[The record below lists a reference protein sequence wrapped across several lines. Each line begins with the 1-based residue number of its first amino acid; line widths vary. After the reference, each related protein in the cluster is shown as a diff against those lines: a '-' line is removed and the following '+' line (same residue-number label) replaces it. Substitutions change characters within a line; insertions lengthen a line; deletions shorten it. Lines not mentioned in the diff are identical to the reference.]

1 MTQILNQTTG
11 AILAPNAR
19 VARSVLARTR
29 GLMFRRSLDDGEA
42 LIIDPCGSIH
52 MMWMLMPI
60 DAVFYDREGV
70 VTKVARNVKPWIGFS
85 TGGKGARS
93 VIEMRVGD
101 SEGVEPGHQ
110 LVFEGDD

>member
-1 MTQILNQTTG
+1 MVRIVNQTTG
-11 AILAPNAR
+11 AILAANAR
-19 VARSVLARTR
+19 VAHSVFSRTR

-42 LIIDPCGSIH
+42 LVIEPCSSIH

-60 DAVFYDREGV
+60 DAVFYNREGV
-70 VTKVARNVKPWIGFS
+70 VTKVARGVRPWIGFA

-101 SEGVEPGHQ
+101 AAGVEPGHQ
-110 LVFEGDD
+110 LVFEGG